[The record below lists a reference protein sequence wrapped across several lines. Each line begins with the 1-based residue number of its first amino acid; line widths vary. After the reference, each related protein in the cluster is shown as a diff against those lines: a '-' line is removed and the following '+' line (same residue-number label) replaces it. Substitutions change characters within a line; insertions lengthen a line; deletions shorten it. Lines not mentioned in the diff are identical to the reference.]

1 MRNKCFNLH
10 QFRKE
15 AGVKDIPGL
24 GYNPEPASPYAWNNS
39 QEETEEAKRQRV
51 EQQIENILSTSDAP
65 MADSYGALQKRPFQ
79 DGYGSTEHMM
89 QVHNLYRQL
98 EAYSESLSPEERKQ
112 FLNLWGGDLRNAIA
126 PALEKLGIP
135 YNSALFDAF
144 SQRMTSGK
152 LNNLFQQPSEE
163 IKLVA
168 ENHRKAW
175 IRTFQA
181 EVKHVYNDLVAKYGI
196 TPGEFTHLCYLG
208 EVNQNKPPTNLQ
220 FAGDGPRGYLIEKMN
235 GMGEI
240 ARATGMLNC
249 ILYEHPRQLQASAD
263 ETRRINH
270 LFSGF
275 NEKPGDR
282 DIYPNAQPITR
293 DEILAPLGF
302 TMAIYPPNKPSWE
315 IEKSKIPYEKSSAKS
330 LTDEQKAERDN
341 AWEQQRLNP
350 NNLEVLRRY
359 VLDGGF
365 EYGGLGA
372 LLSIGQKDIA
382 HGEDFDSDPDSDVVI
397 GERRY
402 PARVLKYIFD
412 QLCQRNKKSFRE
424 MLEAAGLGYLNEDLD
439 QTSYPDPAF
448 ANFNLVFRS
457 QAEQDVVNKLRKF
470 GLMAVPMP
478 ISIPSPSDCVVN
490 PRSFDIDFTIPCDV
504 LKTWNM
510 KYGQA
515 HPDIQQTVIF
525 VGEYFGFDR
534 KQMITI
540 PPGQEWKNP
549 DGTIAKFTGS
559 DGNSVEASGGNS
571 VERGFKYKVSSQ
583 WKKVCETYVSHMMGN
598 STIFIEKDSK
608 DKDIMSQLDA
618 NHIIY
623 NSNECGDL
631 SCCISVHQMEQH
643 ILTCNDPECPS
654 RRYVSDNNGK
664 AVFKPKE
671 YSRAEAYI
679 ISCMED
685 LKVKYGFSPT
695 AKQNKN
701 VYDSKDMYEYYTLY
715 QKAIQSLSVLWKKYE
730 EAVRLKDN
738 QGAEALLNQYNVV
751 RKGIAS
757 LQEMY
762 MSKLKDAYIKQLDNP
777 MYKIRENGL
786 RVLLD
791 VYRQSNSTIPDRVV
805 ARACSEYMSAN
816 PPSQLP
822 TYVTEA
828 NQVQAAI

>member
-24 GYNPEPASPYAWNNS
+24 SYNPEPVVPYDWNS
-39 QEETEEAKRQRV
+39 QGATNEERIQKLKNDFYGFLTKSE
-51 EQQIENILSTSDAP
+51 AP

-79 DGYGSTEHMM
+79 EGYGSKEHMLP
-89 QVHNLYRQL
+89 VHNLYRQL
-98 EAYSESLSPEERKQ
+98 EAYAESLPDEERKQ
-112 FLNLWGGDLRNAIA
+112 FLNLWNGDLRNAIA
-126 PALEKLGIP
+126 PALSELGIP
-135 YNSALFDAF
+135 YNPALFDAF

-152 LNNLFQQPSEE
+152 LNNLFEQPSEQ

-168 ENHRKAW
+168 ENHRKSW
-175 IRTFQA
+175 IRTFQT
-181 EVKHVYNDLVAKYGI
+181 EVMHVYNDLVSKYNI

-208 EVNQNKPPTNLQ
+208 EVNPNKPPTNLQ
-220 FAGDGPRGYLIEKMN
+220 FAGDGPRGYLVEKMN
-235 GMGEI
+235 GLGEI
-240 ARATGMLNC
+240 ARATGMLNW
-249 ILYEHPRQLQASAD
+249 ILYEHPRQLQASSD

-270 LFSGF
+270 LFSGL
-275 NEKPGDR
+275 NERPGDR
-282 DIYPNAQPITR
+282 DIYPNASPITR

-302 TMAIYPPNKPSWE
+302 TMAVYPPNKPSWE
-315 IEKSKIPYEKSSAKS
+315 IEKSKIPYEKASVKS
-330 LTDEQKAERDN
+330 LTDEQKAEREA

-372 LLSIGQKDIA
+372 LLNTGQKDIA
-382 HGEDFDSDPDSDVVI
+382 HGDDFDNDPDSDVVV

-424 MLEAAGLGYLNEDLD
+424 MLEASGLGYLNEDLD

-448 ANFNLVFRS
+448 TNFNLVFRS

-504 LKTWNM
+504 LRTWNM

-540 PPGQEWKNP
+540 PTGQEWKNP
-549 DGTIAKFTGS
+549 DGSVAKFTDS
-559 DGNSVEASGGNS
+559 DGNSVDASGGNN
-571 VERGFKYKVSSQ
+571 VERGFKYKVSTQ

-598 STIFIEKDSK
+598 ATIFIEKDSK
-608 DKDIMSQLDA
+608 DRDIMSQLDN

-631 SCCISVHQMEQH
+631 SCCISVRQMEQH
-643 ILTCNDPECPS
+643 ISTCNDPECPS
-654 RRYVSDNNGK
+654 RRYVSNTNGK
-664 AVFKPKE
+664 IVFQPKE

-679 ISCMED
+679 ISCLED
-685 LKVKYGFSPT
+685 LKVKYGFAPT
-695 AKQNKN
+695 AKQDKS
-701 VYDSKDMYEYYTLY
+701 VYDSKEMYEYYTLY
-715 QKAIQSLSVLWKKYE
+715 QKRTQSLSILWKQYE
-730 EAVRLKDN
+730 DAIHTNDN
-738 QGAEALLNQYNVV
+738 NKAEALLNQYNTI
-751 RKGIAS
+751 RDGIAS
-757 LQEMY
+757 LQERY
-762 MSKLKDAYIKQLDNP
+762 MSKLKESYSKQLDNP
-777 MYKIRENGL
+777 MYKLRENGL
-786 RVLLD
+786 KTLLD
-791 VYRQSNSTIPDRVV
+791 IYKQSNGTIQDRII
-805 ARACSEYMSAN
+805 AKACSEYMSAN
-816 PPSQLP
+816 PPTQIP
-822 TYVTEA
+822 AYVLEI
-828 NQVQAAI
+828 NQVQIAN